1 MAILTFIKTNIFW
14 IIFGIL
20 SMMFLFVLIKMIAP
34 IRRQIKLKQKRPR
47 LNVEEPR
54 LEEEIEFEEKPKTI
68 EREIPEIKKQI
79 YSNIFTVENPS
90 KIPKKEL
97 IRIPKKIVYYSEK
110 EEGDRK
116 KLQQEIKGL
125 KREIIE
131 KEKENNRKVIVQKKK
146 AKPAAKKVKK
156 ETAKKVKKQKRI
168 K

>member
-20 SMMFLFVLIKMIAP
+20 SMIFLFVLIKIIAP

-47 LNVEEPR
+47 LKFEEPR
-54 LEEEIEFEEKPKTI
+54 LEEEIRFGKEEPRLI
-68 EREIPEIKKQI
+68 ENRIPEIKKQI
-79 YSNIFTVENPS
+79 YPDIFAIENPS
-90 KIPKKEL
+90 KIPKKEI

-116 KLQQEIKGL
+116 KLQQEIKEL

-131 KEKENNRKVIVQKKK
+131 KEKENNRKVIVQNERKTAKIVKKRNVKNSKKK
-146 AKPAAKKVKK
+146 VAKRK
-156 ETAKKVKKQKRI
+156 
-168 K
+168 